1 MKGFFSSIKKVQT
14 PTVQRATIEH
24 SCASCP
30 LKEQDCF
37 KNDVEFTG
45 LGNKKILILT
55 GTMNIK
61 QKSIERLA
69 KELGRVDIDLNDDC
83 LITSVIQSK
92 NARHIK
98 KISKNGKTEEKEV
111 VDSELYLACCR
122 QKVHSFIEKCHPV
135 AILAL
140 GDRAMTSLVKH
151 RSDFRGKFGII
162 DNWEGYCIPDQ
173 KFGSWIIPTWPINR
187 LMELEDGKDGN
198 GKVYLRHFR
207 NSLKMLKEA
216 VDSGYPEIRN
226 DEARIETIIN
236 DDYAVKRINDCIEY
250 AHNNPDHVV
259 SFDYETTGLKPFLPA
274 HKLICVSMAWDNVS
288 IAFELN
294 DKTIPAFKKFITD
307 KKCMKT
313 AHNIQFEE
321 LWTRVKLGTR
331 VAHWK
336 QDTQLDAHII
346 DNRTGNA
353 GLKFQTYANFGVAG
367 YDNEVDKYLEAD
379 YPNDLNKIH
388 ELPIK
393 TVLKYCALDSLYGLM
408 LAKKQDEEFA
418 RLAEI
423 NPMVYQARKLF
434 KEGAI
439 ALCGMTE
446 NGMRISKDVLK
457 NNKLEIQKRIA
468 ELHDLIMSDPEVKKW
483 KKRMGVAFNL
493 NSNQQLA
500 DTLFKHMGLEPVK
513 ITASGQ
519 PATDAK
525 SLSEYSVPFLENKA
539 EIKKLEKLMGTYVDG
554 IEREAPDGVMH
565 TFFPLSGPRTFRSS
579 ANSPNLQN
587 IPKRWP
593 YAKQIIRRCIFP
605 SRAGCFF
612 EADFSSLEV
621 GIGACVT
628 GDTMIETIDGK
639 QSIIEV
645 IKRVNNHEDVYVYG
659 YDQDKCRIAVS
670 KVTDGG
676 ITRKN
681 AEVWRVTLDN
691 GEVIDATPDHMFLLR
706 SGEYCPLKELKPNT
720 SLMPFY
726 KTNVQSSYQTVY
738 EVIYLNNGY
747 KMKAHNLISEDV
759 FNQPISSSGWVIH
772 HKDHNGCNNS
782 LSNILLCTREEHMRI
797 HAIQGW
803 ENKPAGVRKSTWD
816 GLTDEQKENFTQ
828 GFKRKWDSMSEEER
842 KEYSLRVSERI
853 RIFEDRSGKN
863 NPMYGKRHTEES
875 KEKNRQS
882 HLGKKLDAP
891 GWSKGL
897 TKETDERVRRGAEAK
912 IGRPTWNKGLKGV
925 YSPTEETR
933 EKLRQAMTGR
943 KFSDEAKE
951 KLSVKAKERW
961 KKVEMKSCPY
971 CGQKMRVITNTHLA
985 RHGISIEEYKKTYNH
1000 KVVSIEYLGMQDVY
1014 NLNVEG
1020 IHNYAVGA
1028 GVVIKNCFHKDQ
1040 NMLKYLAG
1048 HGDMHKD
1055 AALDA
1060 FLLHD
1065 NPELMTKPLRQGGKN
1080 GFVFPE
1086 FYGDYYGNCA
1096 VELWKNYVMKEKL
1109 ADGTT
1114 VKSWMA
1120 KHGIKTFEQFNEHM
1134 REVENI
1140 LWNVRFKDFGQWR
1153 KDVYEEYVRT
1163 GQYWNKTG
1171 FPYFGIMNR
1180 NDSTNYAIQGSA
1192 FHVNLYAMSEL
1203 DKEIVRNKMKSYM
1216 CGEIHD
1222 AIDGVI
1228 HPDELNEFIPL
1239 LQTIM
1244 VDRCK
1249 EKFPWVIAPLSIEID
1264 VAPLNKSWA
1273 DMKTIDKRPEPCK
1286 CGAEYG
1292 YKGKPDEQ
1300 GRIRWECPICEHF
1313 IYEETK

>member
-14 PTVQRATIEH
+14 PTIQRATIEH

-30 LKEQDCF
+30 LKEQDCY

-61 QKSIERLA
+61 QKSINRLE
-69 KELGRVDIDLNDDC
+69 KELSRVNIDLNDDC

-92 NARHIK
+92 NARHTK
-98 KISKNGKTEEKEV
+98 RISKNGNTEEKEV
-111 VDSELYLACCR
+111 TDSELYLACCR
-122 QKVHSFIEKCHPV
+122 QKVHSFIEKYHPV

-140 GDRAMTSLVKH
+140 GDRAMASLVKH
-151 RSDFRGKFGII
+151 RSDFRGKFGTI

-187 LMELEDGKDGN
+187 LMELEEGKDGN

-207 NSLKMLKEA
+207 NSMKMLKDA

-226 DEARIETIIN
+226 DELRIETIIN

-274 HKLICVSMAWDNVS
+274 HKLICVSMAWDNRS

-294 DKTIPAFKKFITD
+294 DKTIPAFKQFITD

-336 QDTQLDAHII
+336 QDTQLDAHIL

-353 GLKFQTYANFGVAG
+353 GLKFQTYACFGVAG
-367 YDNEVDKYLEAD
+367 YDNEVDKYLEAP
-379 YPNDLNKIH
+379 YPNDLNKIT
-388 ELPIK
+388 ELPMK

-418 RLAEI
+418 KLAEI

-434 KEGAI
+434 REGAV

-446 NGMRISKDVLK
+446 KGMRISKDVLK
-457 NNKLEIQKRIA
+457 NNKVEIQKRIA
-468 ELHDLIMSDPEVKKW
+468 ELHELIMADPEVKKW
-483 KKRMGVAFNL
+483 KKRMGVTFNL

-500 DTLFKHMGLEPVK
+500 DTLFNHMGLEPVNT
-513 ITASGQ
+513 TASGQ

-525 SLSEYSVPFLENKA
+525 SLSEYAVPFLENKA

-554 IEREAPDGVMH
+554 IEREAPDGYMH
-565 TFFPLSGPRTFRSS
+565 CFFPLSGPRTFRSS
-579 ANSPNLQN
+579 ANSVNLQN

-605 SRAGCFF
+605 SSAGCFF

-621 GIGACVT
+621 GIGAC
-628 GDTMIETIDGK
+628 
-639 QSIIEV
+639 
-645 IKRVNNHEDVYVYG
+645 
-659 YDQDKCRIAVS
+659 
-670 KVTDGG
+670 
-676 ITRKN
+676 
-681 AEVWRVTLDN
+681 
-691 GEVIDATPDHMFLLR
+691 
-706 SGEYCPLKELKPNT
+706 
-720 SLMPFY
+720 
-726 KTNVQSSYQTVY
+726 
-738 EVIYLNNGY
+738 
-747 KMKAHNLISEDV
+747 
-759 FNQPISSSGWVIH
+759 
-772 HKDHNGCNNS
+772 
-782 LSNILLCTREEHMRI
+782 
-797 HAIQGW
+797 
-803 ENKPAGVRKSTWD
+803 
-816 GLTDEQKENFTQ
+816 
-828 GFKRKWDSMSEEER
+828 
-842 KEYSLRVSERI
+842 
-853 RIFEDRSGKN
+853 
-863 NPMYGKRHTEES
+863 
-875 KEKNRQS
+875 
-882 HLGKKLDAP
+882 
-891 GWSKGL
+891 
-897 TKETDERVRRGAEAK
+897 
-912 IGRPTWNKGLKGV
+912 
-925 YSPTEETR
+925 
-933 EKLRQAMTGR
+933 
-943 KFSDEAKE
+943 
-951 KLSVKAKERW
+951 
-961 KKVEMKSCPY
+961 
-971 CGQKMRVITNTHLA
+971 
-985 RHGISIEEYKKTYNH
+985 
-1000 KVVSIEYLGMQDVY
+1000 
-1014 NLNVEG
+1014 
-1020 IHNYAVGA
+1020 
-1028 GVVIKNCFHKDQ
+1028 FHKDE

-1134 REVENI
+1134 KEVENI

-1153 KDVYEEYVRT
+1153 KDVYENYVRT

-1192 FHVNLYAMSEL
+1192 FHVNLYAMTEL
-1203 DKEIVRNKMKSYM
+1203 DKEIIRNKMKSYM